1 MVQLLREV
9 TVPMAE
15 LWFAASGLLM
25 IVFGVPLIL
34 RRVPP
39 NAFYGLRVPATFK
52 DEQVWYDANAASGR
66 DLVVFGI
73 ALIVSAGAMSAL
85 GWTAESHR
93 LAWAMVAA
101 LGAILL
107 TLLGWSRANRLLRER
122 QEKRGA

>member
-1 MVQLLREV
+1 MPLARRDTLQEGALVQLLREV

-52 DEQVWYDANAASGR
+52 DEQVWYDANGNGLQDLNEPGIGGVTVSRPLSVDARSRRGR
-66 DLVVFGI
+66 PNVQR
-73 ALIVSAGAMSAL
+73 SC
-85 GWTAESHR
+85 R
-93 LAWAMVAA
+93 
-101 LGAILL
+101 
-107 TLLGWSRANRLLRER
+107 
-122 QEKRGA
+122 